1 MFYTAQDLRI
11 RAGKDAP
18 SPNAP
23 TAAVKK
29 SGTDWEYWT
38 SQIDD
43 HLKLQTVAKR
53 CTFRES
59 RKSPALRGFVAGRW
73 ALATTSLY
81 PSTKIEHPQRAQNPA
96 PGGVLSLNSDGPD
109 SRRPTR
115 VPTPSKYPR
124 QGHFTSAPKPVHRA
138 DTAATG
144 SLSMVAQ
151 FSFPEWMRASVRR
164 MRLAA
169 ARGKQSTWLAP
180 PMGG

>member
-1 MFYTAQDLRI
+1 MRI
-11 RAGKDAP
+11 LLVEPRKVPRAAEIILVRK
-18 SPNAP
+18 SNAP
-23 TAAVKK
+23 KGHET
-29 SGTDWEYWT
+29 G
-38 SQIDD
+38 
-43 HLKLQTVAKR
+43 L
-53 CTFRES
+53 
-59 RKSPALRGFVAGRW
+59 
-73 ALATTSLY
+73 
-81 PSTKIEHPQRAQNPA
+81 

-115 VPTPSKYPR
+115 GPTPSKYPR